1 MLTAIALATPAA
13 AQESTPSSQSDESTP
28 VRGRAL
34 DMSGWIGAGYDV
46 RYTGMRDL
54 SSKVDPSLEADG
66 EHGQAG
72 LALSFVR
79 LGPRASFNTS
89 VQSGIRA
96 DATTERLWAGDYQAS
111 FGMGLQLTRRLQVET
126 RHFAKYAAVNPLAII
141 RGGFAEAGGDVPQL
155 GDALT
160 QPGSDRPFA
169 VRQALTSVSDTAVTY
184 DVSRRTSLVL
194 THSYGYIARGLAEVP
209 LHTQASGGRIERKL
223 TPYLTGRLGYRLA
236 ETTFDKVTG
245 SMLKMHDLDTGF
257 VYQRPLP
264 FSRRSLISF
273 DTGSSIVQDRTR
285 RVFRFTGG
293 TALTYPLG
301 RYWLARVALSRPVQM
316 MEGMAA
322 PIIATSASAVVS
334 GSIGRRHS
342 LIASADRFAGTMSL
356 DYTNAERSD
365 GYSTSIRWRTALTR
379 RFALNVE
386 AFQGRVRFGSDAS
399 LLSGLAPDSSRLGA
413 RVFVSFWRPLF
424 RD

>member
-1 MLTAIALATPAA
+1 MTVMALAVPAS
-13 AQESTPSSQSDESTP
+13 AQESSPSSQSDESTP

-34 DMSGWIGAGYDV
+34 DLSGWIGSGYDI

-54 SSKVDPSLEADG
+54 SSRLDPSLEADG

-72 LALSFVR
+72 LALSFSR
-79 LGPRASFNTS
+79 LGKRASMNAS
-89 VQSGIRA
+89 VQSGVRA
-96 DATTERLWAGDYQAS
+96 DATTERLWAADYQAT
-111 FGMGLQLTRRLQVET
+111 FGMGLQLTRRMQLET
-126 RHFAKYAAVNPLAII
+126 RHFAKYAAVNPLAVI
-141 RGGFAEAGGDVPQL
+141 RGGLAGSADDAAQL
-155 GDALT
+155 GEALA

-169 VRQALTSVSDTAVTY
+169 VRQALTSYSDTALTY
-184 DVSRRTSLVL
+184 DLSRRTSLVL
-194 THSYGYIARGLAEVP
+194 THSYGYIAKGLAEVP
-209 LHTQASGGRIERKL
+209 LHTQAAGGRLERKL

-257 VYQRPLP
+257 VYQRALP
-264 FSRRSLISF
+264 FSRRSLVSF

-285 RVFRFTGG
+285 QVFRFTGG

-301 RYWLARVALSRPVQM
+301 RYWLARVTFSRPVQM

-322 PIIATSASAVVS
+322 PIIATSAGAVVS

-342 LIASADRFAGTMSL
+342 LMASVDRFAGTMSL

-365 GYSTSIRWRTALTR
+365 GYSTSIRWRTGLTR